1 MNLIKEIKKEV
12 NELDLTPRALRKG
25 SATLGITLV
34 IVGVLLQSFTS
45 YQTTGIL
52 VAAFGAFFTLV
63 AVVSP
68 LKTIDVYK
76 IWMTFAFTLGWFVS
90 KIIFTIIFYLV
101 VAPVGM
107 VAKLF
112 GKEFLDLNF
121 NKKKDSYW
129 IKKQNHKI
137 DYEKM
142 H

>member
-1 MNLIKEIKKEV
+1 MSLIKEIKKEV
-12 NELDLTPRALRKG
+12 NELDLSPRALRKG

-34 IVGVLLQSFTS
+34 LAGVLLQSFTS

-52 VAAFGAFFTLV
+52 VAAFGAFLTLV
-63 AVVSP
+63 AFTAPS
-68 LKTIDVYK
+68 KTVDIYK
-76 IWMTFAFTLGWFVS
+76 VWMTFAFTLGWFVS

-101 VAPVGM
+101 VAPVGV

-112 GKEFLDLNF
+112 GKEFLDLDF
-121 NKKKDSYW
+121 RKKKDSYW
-129 IKKQNHKI
+129 IKKQNHTI